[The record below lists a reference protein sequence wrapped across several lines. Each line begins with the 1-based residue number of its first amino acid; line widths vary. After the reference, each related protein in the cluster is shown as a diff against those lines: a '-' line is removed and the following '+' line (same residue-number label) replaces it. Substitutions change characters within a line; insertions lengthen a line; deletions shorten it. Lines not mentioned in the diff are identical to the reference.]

1 VGCPAGI
8 TAFIM
13 PNPPSALLLV
23 LPLGLLG
30 AKTADLLW
38 LLLLLVCL
46 AASVRLVWI
55 MHGCPKN
62 QVHWLGYSF
71 ALALV
76 CLLAGQVSIFV
87 LLGLVLFLRL
97 HRTRP
102 ILGGVSLWLCL
113 LMPHLFL
120 PFGIVLILWA
130 TITRSYKLLVGT
142 AIALGV
148 STVIALI
155 LDPLVWTHYRQM
167 MSTTRIDRLSRS
179 AHTMRTGSPLTAI
192 V

>member
-1 VGCPAGI
+1 MMAGCSVGCPAGI

-55 MHGCPKN
+55 MHGYPKN

-113 LMPHLFL
+113 LNASLVFAL
-120 PFGIVLILWA
+120 RYRA
-130 TITRSYKLLVGT
+130 DLVG
-142 AIALGV
+142 
-148 STVIALI
+148 
-155 LDPLVWTHYRQM
+155 DY
-167 MSTTRIDRLSRS
+167 
-179 AHTMRTGSPLTAI
+179 HTKL
-192 V
+192 